1 MCVGGGVAVDVSKAV
16 PSNETSRHTNRMRKE
31 TVNAESVVG
40 CILARA
46 LAFAVSVAAA
56 ASIIGCWGLS
66 IEDLGILHGVIG
78 ACLGISIISEYGGMA
93 NTLTISLC
101 FL

>member
-1 MCVGGGVAVDVSKAV
+1 MRVGGGVAVDVSKAV
-16 PSNETSRHTNRMRKE
+16 PSNETSRHTNIMRKE

-78 ACLGISIISEYGGMA
+78 ACLGISIISTYGGMA
-93 NTLTISLC
+93 GTLTISSC

>member
-1 MCVGGGVAVDVSKAV
+1 MRVGGGVAVDVSKAV
-16 PSNETSRHTNRMRKE
+16 SSKEKSRHTSRMRKE
-31 TVNAESVVG
+31 TVNGEIVVEY
-40 CILARA
+40 IHARA

-78 ACLGISIISEYGGMA
+78 ACLGISIISTYGGMA
-93 NTLTISLC
+93 GTLTISSC

>member
-40 CILARA
+40 CIR
-46 LAFAVSVAAA
+46 
-56 ASIIGCWGLS
+56 S
-66 IEDLGILHGVIG
+66 IEDLGTFHGVIG
-78 ACLGISIISEYGGMA
+78 ACLAISITSMCGGIAGALSISV
-93 NTLTISLC
+93 
-101 FL
+101 